1 MKQETRS
8 LLFRVITPFFALLA
22 IFLVAGLRF
31 AEPVWLLDRGVFLMA
46 GMVAGSYLI
55 GHIILLLPIARSR
68 QFFMHVLRVVAV
80 AVLVS
85 LPVLFYLLI
94 MDINVSRLVIVYEL
108 GLLFLLLTTNSFS
121 SRPGFVLIGNALIL
135 GVIIYASFFSISQN
149 TTASGEKVE
158 FDNSVSYELAN
169 YHDIKITKYKLFNSE
184 ELANGGSI
192 EAIDATRL
200 LLATGYGS
208 MYLIDTIGDELD
220 VQKLN
225 IRVSINADTY
235 LSEAQNPTQ
244 YFRVTDILL
253 EDTESSVR
261 KLYAAHHYFDTV
273 KQCFTLRLSETQV
286 DLQNFQIGE
295 WSTRYDTEL
304 GNSI

>member
-80 AVLVS
+80 AALVS